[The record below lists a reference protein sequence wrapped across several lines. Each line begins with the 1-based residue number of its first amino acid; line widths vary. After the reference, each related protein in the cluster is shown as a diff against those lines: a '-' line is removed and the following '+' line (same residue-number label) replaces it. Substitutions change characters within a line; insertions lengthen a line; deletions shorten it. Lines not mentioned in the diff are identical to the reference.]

1 MLLNEAVKCVIIDND
16 SLKKKGFDPKFFSY
30 YVNLIVKTKGGTLV
44 FPKCKAIERG
54 DDEPVYFLENQSND
68 KTMIFKASD
77 NPHAKIEKALLN

>member
-1 MLLNEAVKCVIIDND
+1 MLLNEAVKCVIIDNER
-16 SLKKKGFDPKFFSY
+16 LKKDGFDPEMFSY
-30 YVNLIVKTKGGTLV
+30 YVNLVVKTKSGVLS

-54 DDEPVYFLENQSND
+54 DDEPVYFLENQSKD